1 MRKPI
6 EKGEKRPYST
16 PVLTVYGTVRELTQ
30 TVGIFHN
37 RDGGNFPRSN
47 TAARFR

>member
-1 MRKPI
+1 MRKPL
-6 EKGEKRPYST
+6 EQGEKKPYST

-30 TVGIFHN
+30 MVGIFHH